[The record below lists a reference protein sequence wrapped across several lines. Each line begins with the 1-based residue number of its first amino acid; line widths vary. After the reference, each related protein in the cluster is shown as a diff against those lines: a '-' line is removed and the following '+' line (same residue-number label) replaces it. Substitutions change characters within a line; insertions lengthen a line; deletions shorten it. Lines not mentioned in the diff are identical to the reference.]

1 MGAGANKKTITLPVG
16 LSFTPV
22 GSECPHCGFIELTL
36 RVDYSALKGQTCLVK
51 AVTERNIQL
60 LENVP
65 CERIENIIGKLIV
78 ELRALIFSYNV
89 TTVASDGSRKT
100 VRTFRYR
107 GAIEE
112 FTAAFWA
119 RELNFVHL

>member
-1 MGAGANKKTITLPVG
+1 MGASANKKTITLPVG
-16 LSFTPV
+16 LSFTPY

-89 TTVASDGSRKT
+89 TTVAADGSRKT

-107 GAIEE
+107 GAIED
-112 FTAAFWA
+112 FATAFWA
-119 RELNFVHL
+119 RELNFVHK